1 MTGATLPAVDWTR
14 DPRLARLVVALTANG
29 GEVRYVG
36 GAVRDTIA
44 GHAVSD
50 VDLATPLEPA
60 DVVARIAGAGMKAVP
75 TGIAHGTVTAVVES
89 KPFEVTTLR
98 RDVAT
103 DGRRAT
109 VAFATDW
116 REDAARRDFTIN
128 ALSADPLTGAISDYF
143 GGLDDLAAGRV
154 RFIGEPAQRIDEDHL
169 RILRFFR
176 FHARFGKGPPDD
188 AALTAVSAKAA
199 TMRALSR
206 ERIAGELL
214 RLLALDDPRA
224 TIRLMIAHDIFAP
237 IVPEIDTA
245 SAARLDRL
253 IANERPTDSE
263 ADSVL
268 RLIALSPVDPNEA
281 AAMAGRLK
289 MSTAIRKRARR
300 ARAASVDPSADPRHL
315 AYSIGVESAR
325 DAWLLSNDPAAAATA
340 LARLSDWAPPRFPVR
355 GGMIVARGVAAGP
368 EVARL
373 LTEAERRWVAEDFP
387 AEERAREILDQLLDE
402 ACQ

>member
-1 MTGATLPAVDWTR
+1 MTGRTLPAAEWRR
-14 DPRLARLVVALTANG
+14 DPRLARLVAALTANG

-44 GHAVSD
+44 GLAVSD
-50 VDLATPLEPA
+50 VDLATPMEP
-60 DVVARIAGAGMKAVP
+60 VEMIARIEQADIKAVP
-75 TGIAHGTVTAVVES
+75 TGIAHGTVTAVIEG

-98 RDVAT
+98 RDIAT

-128 ALSADPLTGAISDYF
+128 ALYADPRTGEISDYF
-143 GGLDDLAAGRV
+143 GGLDDLSAGRV
-154 RFIGEPAQRIDEDHL
+154 RFIGDAATRIDEDHL

-176 FHARFGKGPPDD
+176 FHARFGKGVPDYN
-188 AALTAVSAKAA
+188 ALTAVAAKAD

-206 ERIAGELL
+206 ERIASELL

-224 TIRLMIAHDIFAP
+224 TIDLMIAHDIFAP
-237 IVPEIDTA
+237 ILPEIDAA
-245 SAARLDRL
+245 SAQRLDRL
-253 IANERPTDSE
+253 IAAERYTDSD

-268 RLIALSPVDPNEA
+268 RFIALGPVDSDEA
-281 AAMAGRLK
+281 AAMAGRLNL
-289 MSTAIRKRARR
+289 STAIRKRARR
-300 ARAASVDPSADPRHL
+300 ARATPVDPSIDPRHA
-315 AYSIGVESAR
+315 AYNIGIQGAR
-325 DAWLLSNDPAAAATA
+325 DAWLLSADPAAAAKAVVRLDDWTA
-340 LARLSDWAPPRFPVR
+340 PLYPIK

-373 LTEAERRWVAEDFP
+373 LAEAERRWVAEDFP
-387 AEERAREILDQLLDE
+387 DETRAREILDQLLSE
-402 ACQ
+402 SCQ